1 MAEQLTRLGLA
12 GNTVFVDSVNGNDTT
27 GQRGDFTKPFLT
39 VAAGLAAA
47 QSGDQVSVLSG
58 TYNLAAG
65 ITIPDGV
72 SLRGSD
78 TSSCIIQML
87 GVGGATTLV
96 TMGDN
101 TRLEGVT
108 LNLTSSGHHTLTG
121 VLFGGTSN
129 ATAKLRTLVINV
141 DNSAAGA
148 GTSNVTGVLVQATGT
163 PSRKVN
169 QIRATTISVT
179 TDAGNLGVVRGVLQ
193 DTSISNF
200 SLRDT
205 NVVVAGVGIGCEVN
219 IASGVLAVLGG
230 MVNSATADVSQTAGT
245 LELGQVVLQNSNANG
260 KTFTALSIS
269 SMITFSDPGTLP
281 NNQTRFMYPGCETV
295 TASEIKIR
303 LGRQAV
309 VKSLSVRAIT
319 APGAAKTDTW
329 TVRKNGIDTLLTTSL
344 SGAAQVNNADLTNS
358 VSFASGDD
366 LSLKLVTAL
375 NTGTTE
381 AIVVIELY

>member
-72 SLRGSD
+72 SLRGSG

-148 GTSNVTGVLVQATGT
+148 GTSNINGVFV
-163 PSRKVN
+163 S
-169 QIRATTISVT
+169 
-179 TDAGNLGVVRGVLQ
+179 
-193 DTSISNF
+193 
-200 SLRDT
+200 T
-205 NVVVAGVGIGCEVN
+205 N
-219 IASGVLAVLGG
+219 
-230 MVNSATADVSQTAGT
+230 
-245 LELGQVVLQNSNANG
+245 
-260 KTFTALSIS
+260 
-269 SMITFSDPGTLP
+269 
-281 NNQTRFMYPGCETV
+281 R
-295 TASEIKIR
+295 
-303 LGRQAV
+303 
-309 VKSLSVRAIT
+309 
-319 APGAAKTDTW
+319 
-329 TVRKNGIDTLLTTSL
+329 
-344 SGAAQVNNADLTNS
+344 
-358 VSFASGDD
+358 
-366 LSLKLVTAL
+366 
-375 NTGTTE
+375 
-381 AIVVIELY
+381 

>member
-1 MAEQLTRLGLA
+1 MGEQLTRLGLA

-27 GQRGDFTKPFLT
+27 GARGDFTKPFLT

-65 ITIPDGV
+65 ITIPAGV

-78 TSSCIIQML
+78 TSGCIIQML
-87 GVGGATTLV
+87 GVGGATTLI

-101 TRLEGVT
+101 TRLEDAT

-163 PSRKVN
+163 PARKVN

-205 NVVVAGVGIGCEVN
+205 NVVVSGIGIGCEIN
-219 IASGVLAVLGG
+219 IASGVLTVLGG
-230 MVNSATADVSQTAGT
+230 MVNGATADVSQTAGT

-260 KTFTALSIS
+260 KTFTALAIS

-329 TVRKNGIDTLLTTSL
+329 TVRKNGVDTLLTTSL